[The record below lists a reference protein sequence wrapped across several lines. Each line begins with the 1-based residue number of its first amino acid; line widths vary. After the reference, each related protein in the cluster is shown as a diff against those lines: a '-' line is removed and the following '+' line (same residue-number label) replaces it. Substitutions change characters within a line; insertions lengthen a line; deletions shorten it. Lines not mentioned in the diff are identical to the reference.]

1 MMGPQ
6 VATVIWSLLSK
17 TVPEADLGKVCTLV
31 GCVQAVSNLLAA
43 PILRTIYKVSL
54 VTFPGAIYLYEAG
67 CMLVVL
73 ILFFLVETL
82 RKMHTL
88 CDQ

>member
-31 GCVQAVSNLLAA
+31 GCVQAVTNLLSS
-43 PILRTIYKVSL
+43 PGLRTIYTVSL

-67 CMLVVL
+67 CMLFVL
-73 ILFFLVETL
+73 LIFVLVATL
-82 RKMHTL
+82 LKM
-88 CDQ
+88 Q